1 MIPARYAPIL
11 FGFLL
16 SGLMSFIVTGVATLR
31 ALGFAPDL
39 MIKWLSAWSF
49 GWPVA
54 FVVVLVV
61 APMVRWMV
69 AKLTTA
75 PGAVARD

>member
-31 ALGFAPDL
+31 ALGLSPDL
-39 MIKWLSAWSF
+39 MSKWLSAWSF

-54 FVVVLVV
+54 FVVVLGV

-69 AKLTTA
+69 AKLTAA